1 MPPPG
6 VLDPPEVL
14 DQVGVLDQLDAKVKV
29 YDNGRR
35 PGGTVKRCE
44 WRLRVRVRS
53 KEKFWPRK
61 NIQVELEG
69 VRGTAGSTSGVT
81 RMQSTTSAEVTFS
94 GSDPHDYTVR
104 ANVEDWI
111 LVAPKDATLKNGDD
125 KLVELEILCYWIDV
139 RLEDYKTGKP
149 VRGVTIKFK
158 LPGTGE
164 REMVTEDQTLHITG
178 KTQGTCE
185 IQEMRHADMWEFVE
199 YTSA

>member
-44 WRLRVRVRS
+44 WRIRVRVRS
-53 KEKFWPRK
+53 KEKFWPRN

-125 KLVELEILCYWIDV
+125 L
-139 RLEDYKTGKP
+139 
-149 VRGVTIKFK
+149 
-158 LPGTGE
+158 
-164 REMVTEDQTLHITG
+164 QTLAPRYAGTPCFRSQHRQMHIHRG
-178 KTQGTCE
+178 M
-185 IQEMRHADMWEFVE
+185 MRSPLYSRHP
-199 YTSA
+199 